1 MTGVSDTM
9 VSLTESILDNAI
21 RQPTASALRWR
32 GSPVSYAELAEL
44 TRRAHSDLTAGAG
57 EGPVAVIAKK
67 SPETVALILACSMA
81 GRAVLLPSPDL
92 GRRALDLLVER
103 SGCRRVAIVTETG
116 TEWRTVAPS
125 SPSRPSGNVRF
136 LLTTSGSTGT
146 PKIVPLEVEATERF
160 TRWAATE
167 FGLGPGVNVLNYAPL
182 NFDLC
187 LLDIWATLQV
197 GGCVTLVESDH
208 AVNPRYLVELFD
220 TCDIH
225 VVQAVPMFFRIVA
238 EVAGTA
244 QYPTVRHLIL
254 TGDHTPRRLRAALPG
269 LFPNAQFHNVY
280 GCTET
285 NDSFIYS
292 FDAATAASRDV
303 LPLGRPL
310 PGVVVRVMTDGRELD
325 GPGSGEL
332 WVSTLFQTCGYLHE
346 DETRFVRNAS
356 GKTYF
361 RTGDVVSR
369 DRDGELTLMGRTDF
383 QVKVR
388 GVRVN
393 IEDIERVISE
403 HEEVAEVG
411 VVALPDPQAGKRL
424 HAVVRR
430 SSDRLTGLGLRQH
443 CAEQLT
449 RAAIPSVIRIVD
461 TPLPM
466 TSTGKVSRN
475 RIKEELQTG
484 EI

>member
-1 MTGVSDTM
+1 MTGVLDDMT
-9 VSLTESILDNAI
+9 SLTESVLDNAL
-21 RQPTASALRWR
+21 RQPTAPALRWR

-44 TRRAHSDLTAGAG
+44 TRRAYDDLTAGPD
-57 EGPVAVIAKK
+57 EGQVAIVAKK
-67 SPETVALILACSMA
+67 SPETLALILACSMA
-81 GRAVLLPSPDL
+81 GRAVLLSSPDL
-92 GRRALDLLVER
+92 GRRALDLLVGR
-103 SGCRRVAIVTETG
+103 SGCRRVATVTETG
-116 TEWRTVAPS
+116 TEWRIVET
-125 SPSRPSGNVRF
+125 SRSARPGSNVRF

-187 LLDIWATLQV
+187 LLDIWATLQA

-208 AVNPRYLVELFD
+208 AVNPRYLTELFD

-238 EVAGTA
+238 EATGAA
-244 QYPTVRHLIL
+244 QYPAVRHLML

-292 FDAATAASRDV
+292 FDAATAASREV

-310 PGVVVRVMTDGRELD
+310 PGAAVRVMTDGGDLD

-332 WVSTLFQTCGYLHE
+332 WVSTPFQTRGYLHE
-346 DETRFVRNAS
+346 DETRFILDAS
-356 GKTYF
+356 GSTYF

-369 DRDGELTLMGRTDF
+369 DCDGELTLMGRTDF

-403 HEEVAEVG
+403 HEEVDEVG
-411 VVALPDPQAGKRL
+411 VVTLPDPRAEKRL

-443 CAEQLT
+443 CAERLT

-466 TSTGKVSRN
+466 TSTGKVNRN
-475 RIKEELQTG
+475 RIREELQTG
-484 EI
+484 ET